1 MRDEFSTHEV
11 WSLEC
16 QCCGRVWQEEYTVR
30 HVADER
36 GHEAVVWT
44 QAGEPVQPP
53 WSGVDCPGCGAS
65 KVSAFPQGGTPADG
79 RGPGG
84 RGRRPPARGGA
95 VLTRPAQAARP
106 ALLTA
111 FRPPEGAELGVVP
124 AAAGGSAGTAPQHA
138 APAGRGGPVGATP

>member
-16 QCCGRVWQEEYTVR
+16 QCCGRVWQEGYGVR

-53 WSGVDCPGCGAS
+53 WSGADCPGCGAS
-65 KVSAFPQGGTPADG
+65 TVSAFPQGGRLRSAAARTDAG
-79 RGPGG
+79 VC
-84 RGRRPPARGGA
+84 RPP
-95 VLTRPAQAARP
+95 VE
-106 ALLTA
+106 ALYSPVP
-111 FRPPEGAELGVVP
+111 RKPPVP
-124 AAAGGSAGTAPQHA
+124 LY
-138 APAGRGGPVGATP
+138 